1 MRKCAVFSPLVFMPV
16 GMEIPIVL
24 FIGVFGVGMMVPV
37 RHCMIVTM
45 GMIVVG
51 MIVGMIVMRVIIVMP
66 VVVIVMRVI
75 MVMGMLMP
83 FMCMSRS
90 GLLHLPFLFLFNK

>member
-1 MRKCAVFSPLVFMPV
+1 MCKCTVFSPPVFMPV

-24 FIGVFGVGMMVPV
+24 FIGVFGVVMIVPV
-37 RHCMIVTM
+37 RHCMIVAM
-45 GMIVVG
+45 VMVGVV
-51 MIVGMIVMRVIIVMP
+51 MVVPVRNVVAVP
-66 VVVIVMRVI
+66 VVMIVMRVI

-90 GLLHLPFLFLFNK
+90 GLLHLPFLFLCNK